1 MDEFQNRVVFAYLE
15 EDNTQRAFFR
25 AFPLLSEDG
34 EMQTDAAS
42 KWADDGAL
50 RIIPDS
56 NEHRSFRDRM
66 LNMGLWC
73 CIDLTT
79 FGEEAKKV
87 RPNKR
92 YQPGGQEH
100 NQYIV
105 YSDAIRATGDGP
117 YFEVLGGKPEQA
129 EALAASAITD
139 QFFIREGDIFYGP
152 VSKAKP
158 EIPQPA
164 EPMNL
169 ALYTAFFPDQ
179 KEHQVA
185 CKLTEPAA
193 ESEMETTPAEAPAQE
208 ESEMPVQEITEQ
220 TAAEAAEAVPEVP
233 AAETTPEEPQKKPQE
248 KPGKREKDK
257 ARREREKDKDKDNKD
272 KEREPEKAKG
282 EALPIGE
289 ALNILDQT
297 KSYEQTIRELDQP
310 LSAGANLLTTS
321 QEDEATETVRQPSTV
336 KLNGTPLTKV
346 SQSGAAVSP
355 KNHAQAA
362 VAAQRRQNRNDG
374 SEPSIRYRSD
384 LPLAEN
390 PVREV
395 AYALREVWANGACRQ
410 QLLDEILSLDDIQ
423 NALRSRGVKLNQ
435 ADDQLAEMESERIE
449 LLVQL
454 DLAKKN
460 LSAALSKASSKARR
474 ELTELEEACAKAR
487 EELASVRQEILA
499 ASDETKTE
507 G

>member
-1 MDEFQNRVVFAYLE
+1 MEEFQNKVVFAYLE

-25 AFPLLSEDG
+25 AFPLLSEEG
-34 EMQTDAAS
+34 EMQTDAAK

-66 LNMGLWC
+66 LNMGFWC
-73 CIDLTT
+73 CIDLTA

-105 YSDAIRATGDGP
+105 YSDAIRATGEGP
-117 YFEVLGGKPEQA
+117 YFEVLSGKPDQA
-129 EALAASAITD
+129 ETLSAGAITD
-139 QFFIREGDIFYGP
+139 YFFIREGDIFYGP
-152 VSKAKP
+152 VNKAKP
-158 EIPQPA
+158 ETPKPA

-185 CKLTEPAA
+185 CKLSETSV
-193 ESEMETTPAEAPAQE
+193 ESEETGNIQETDSPLTESDESTVVNTVEETNPEEAVSETTEEKPMEKPKLEQTEEVLMEIKAEAIDQTE
-208 ESEMPVQEITEQ
+208 GEI
-220 TAAEAAEAVPEVP
+220 
-233 AAETTPEEPQKKPQE
+233 
-248 KPGKREKDK
+248 
-257 ARREREKDKDKDNKD
+257 
-272 KEREPEKAKG
+272 
-282 EALPIGE
+282 LPIGE
-289 ALNILDQT
+289 ALNILDQS
-297 KSYEQTIRELDQP
+297 KSFEQTIKELDQP

-321 QEDEATETVRQPSTV
+321 QEEDETESVRQPCTV
-336 KLNGTPLTKV
+336 KLNGTPLTKA
-346 SQSGAAVSP
+346 SQSGASISA

-374 SEPSIRYRSD
+374 TEPAIPYRSD

-390 PVREV
+390 PISE
-395 AYALREVWANGACRQ
+395 AAAALRAAWADPSCRQ
-410 QLLDEILSLDDIQ
+410 QILDTILSLDDIQ
-423 NALRSRGVKLNQ
+423 YALRSRGVSFRKQ
-435 ADDQLAEMESERIE
+435 EEQLAELESERIE
-449 LLVQL
+449 TLMQL

-460 LSAALSKASSKARR
+460 LTAALGNASSKARR

-487 EELASVRQEILA
+487 EELEAIRREIHEAREQRQ
-499 ASDETKTE
+499 
-507 G
+507 GN